1 METQT
6 LTLRP
11 GDPLFISTP
20 FGLLTIER
28 VKGNNR
34 KLRFSLPPGFTA
46 FVGEKPELKESKFVD
61 ENGKVKPEF
70 VGKVLLVDSE
80 GKLMDVVAP
89 RSLRLVE
96 EIENDDFSR
105 VRSEVI

>member
-11 GDPLFISTP
+11 GEPLFLSTP
-20 FGLLTIER
+20 LGLVTIER

-34 KLRFSLPPGFTA
+34 KLRFTHPPGFIA
-46 FVGEKPELKESKFVD
+46 FVGKKPELRESKFVD
-61 ENGKVKPEF
+61 RDGKVRPEF
-70 VGKVLLVDSE
+70 VGKVLVVDAE
-80 GKLMDVVAP
+80 GKLVDVVAP

-96 EIENDDFSR
+96 E
-105 VRSEVI
+105 SER